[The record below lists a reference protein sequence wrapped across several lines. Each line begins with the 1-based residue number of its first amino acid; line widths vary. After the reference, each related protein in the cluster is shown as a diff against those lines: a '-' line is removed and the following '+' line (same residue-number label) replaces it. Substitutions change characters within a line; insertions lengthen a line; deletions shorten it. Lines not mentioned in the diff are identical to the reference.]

1 MWASLSND
9 CANLWE
15 CSFMWVCVCYALME
29 FCECLGAE
37 LINRVKPRAL
47 MREWSPIK
55 QCFSHSYKRWH
66 LAVRIHLSS
75 LLFAQL
81 KQLEMFPNGSP
92 NQTTCLPLSVLSLSP
107 SFRSKVLSPHWMA
120 EPEFHCGQVL
130 MHIHEHT
137 DSHPGCHCEAS
148 TVGGN

>member
-1 MWASLSND
+1 MTALISESVHLCAS
-9 CANLWE
+9 
-15 CSFMWVCVCYALME
+15 VYYTLME

-55 QCFSHSYKRWH
+55 QCFSHSYERWH
-66 LAVRIHLSS
+66 ISQWIFISPFLSP

-81 KQLEMFPNGSP
+81 KQLVTFPNGSL
-92 NQTTCLPLSVLSLSP
+92 NQTTCLPLSVLSP
-107 SFRSKVLSPHWMA
+107 SASFPSKVLSPHWMA

-130 MHIHEHT
+130 MHIHEHAN
-137 DSHPGCHCEAS
+137 SHPGCHCEAS